1 MSNVDPARSVDVP
14 AATRRSPVDWGAIF
28 AGTVIAAGLT
38 IVLTTFAGAL
48 GLSSITAE
56 PGESVSFFGLVLTGL
71 FTAIS
76 TVAVY
81 MLGGYVAGRLR
92 ADDPGVT
99 AEESATRDGL
109 HGLVVWGIG
118 LIVAGAF
125 ALSAASGTARI
136 AAGAAATGVQAAGS
150 VIGGVAQGAGQIA
163 GGAISG
169 VGQAAG
175 GAAQAAG
182 PSLEEMLPQGL
193 RANPVDYLTDSLLR
207 ADGGAGNGQ
216 QQDPAAAE
224 RRIAGVLANV
234 VRTGEIS
241 DADRAAIRDVAASR
255 TGLPPEQVDAR
266 VNEGVE
272 RAKAMRAEAQKRLDD
287 VKAQA
292 ERLRAEA
299 ETQAQQAKDQALA
312 AAEKARVAAVLT
324 AFLLAASALA
334 AGAAAFIGAVRGGE
348 HRDRRTIWRGLS
360 YRARP

>member
-1 MSNVDPARSVDVP
+1 MSNVDTARSVEV
-14 AATRRSPVDWGAIF
+14 AAAAARSHVDWAAIF
-28 AGTVIAAGLT
+28 AGTVIAAGLS

-48 GLSSITAE
+48 GLSSISAE
-56 PGESVSFFGLVLTGL
+56 QGESVSFVGLILTGL
-71 FTAIS
+71 FTALS

-92 ADDPGVT
+92 ANDPGVT
-99 AEESATRDGL
+99 AEEAGTRDGL
-109 HGLVVWGIG
+109 HGLVVWGVGI
-118 LIVAGAF
+118 IVAGAF
-125 ALSAASGTARI
+125 ALSAASGTARL

-150 VIGGVAQGAGQIA
+150 VIGGVAQGAGQVA

-193 RANPVDYLTDSLLR
+193 RANPIDYLTESLLR

-216 QQDPAAAE
+216 PQDPAAAE
-224 RRIAGVLANV
+224 RRIAGILANV

-241 DADRAAIRDVAASR
+241 DADRAAIRDVAVAR

-272 RAKAMRAEAQKRLDD
+272 KAKALRAEAQKKLDD

-292 ERLRAEA
+292 ERLRSEAEA
-299 ETQAQQAKDQALA
+299 RAQQAKDEALE

-324 AFLLAASALA
+324 AFLLAASALV
-334 AGAAAFIGAVRGGE
+334 AGAAAFIGAVLCGK
-348 HRDRRTIWRGLS
+348 HRDERTIWRGLS
-360 YRARP
+360 YRPRS